1 MCVCVYQI
9 YIRHVSPAFESDDRS
24 GELQRALVSAL
35 DWRPSLGHT
44 VPHFNH
50 ELKDVKGKI
59 HKELFHKVLSLGP
72 SLPLWFCFFLFNSD
86 LQSTRSGYYFLPS
99 SIFKKSFP

>member
-1 MCVCVYQI
+1 MCVYQI

-72 SLPLWFCFFLFNSD
+72 SLPLWFFFF
-86 LQSTRSGYYFLPS
+86 F
-99 SIFKKSFP
+99 